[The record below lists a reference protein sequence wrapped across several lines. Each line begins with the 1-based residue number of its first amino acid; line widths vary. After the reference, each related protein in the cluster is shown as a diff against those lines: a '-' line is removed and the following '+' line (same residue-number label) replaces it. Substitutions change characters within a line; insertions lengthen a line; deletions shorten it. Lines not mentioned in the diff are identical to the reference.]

1 MSELTLD
8 LRACQT
14 VALNLP
20 EDARRRESVLQVGA
34 SAGLNLALVE
44 GVRASPGRVGC
55 ALSHLRALRAHP
67 GPAPLLV
74 LEDDVRLTE
83 DFSPRLRF
91 PADADALYLG
101 TSNFGAIEAV
111 DYTGFTNLVLAD
123 DVDDQW
129 VRVFNLLG
137 AHAILYLSER
147 FRAAAMEAI
156 VESLADRDWAHDRG
170 MARIQS
176 RFQVY
181 ALRRAMFY
189 QAADVQDR
197 ADAEAQEAV
206 TRVVLRALEPGV
218 IGSIDLG
225 GVFRRMILARED
237 DGRLNWRWLD
247 T

>member
-1 MSELTLD
+1 MNDLTLD

-20 EDARRRESVLQVGA
+20 EDSRRRESVTQVCA
-34 SAGLNLALVE
+34 AAGLNLALVE
-44 GVRASPGRVGC
+44 GVRASPGRTGC
-55 ALSHLRALRAHP
+55 ALSHLRALRAY
-67 GPAPLLV
+67 ASARPLLV

-83 DFSPRLRF
+83 DYRPEIRF

-101 TSNFGAIEAV
+101 NSNFGAISVV

-137 AHAILYLSER
+137 AHAILYLSDR

-170 MARIQS
+170 VARIQGD
-176 RFQVY
+176 FKVY
-181 ALRRAMFY
+181 ALRRPMFY
-189 QAADVQDR
+189 QAADLQDR
-197 ADAEAQEAV
+197 HDGRQQEET
-206 TRVVLRALEPGV
+206 TRVVLRSLEPGV
-218 IGSIDLG
+218 VASVELG
-225 GVFRRMILARED
+225 GVWRRIVLVRRD
-237 DGRLNWRWLD
+237 DGRLDWQWQ
-247 T
+247 